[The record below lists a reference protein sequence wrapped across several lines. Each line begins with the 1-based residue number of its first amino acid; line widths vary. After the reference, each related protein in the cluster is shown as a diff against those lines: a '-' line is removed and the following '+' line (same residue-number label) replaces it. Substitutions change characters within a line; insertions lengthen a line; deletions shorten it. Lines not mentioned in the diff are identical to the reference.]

1 VSGVPVEHVEPR
13 PAATVVLIRPGPGGL
28 EVLLTHRPAS
38 MAFAGDM
45 HVFPGGAVDPAD
57 ADPRLVVRSAVAP
70 REALVRLGG
79 DPADRLSPEHALAL
93 HIAAIR
99 ELFEEA
105 GVLLADR
112 SIGGPTDADRLG
124 AARAVLLSGDATMAD
139 VADSLDLR
147 LRTDLLAPISH
158 WTTPPI
164 MPRRFD
170 TRFFVAE
177 LPSGAEPSFTTDEV
191 LADRWLT
198 PAAALDAMAA
208 GEIGLWPPTSA
219 TLQQLEHVQSF
230 AQVRERLAPGA
241 LLAPRAVIESP
252 EVERIVLGGAGGVPG
267 QTVNCYLVGRREL
280 VVVDPG
286 DPSDEAAA
294 AILAAVERRGGQVAA
309 IAVTHADPDHAAGA
323 EPLALRLGL
332 RGFVGPGGGSVFL
345 GEVEEVGEGARID
358 AGDVELTVIATPG
371 PRADHVAYLIGAGG
385 RAGGAD
391 VSEPGVAA
399 SVAGVDV
406 FAGDLVG
413 GRGSRAIVGP
423 PDAAAWQRS
432 LARVAAL
439 RPGRIFPGHGE
450 PLRPGVLSPAAT
462 QPGFSDS

>member
-1 VSGVPVEHVEPR
+1 MSGEAVEHVEPR
-13 PAATVVLIRPGPGGL
+13 PAATVVLIRPGPDGP

-79 DPADRLSPEHALAL
+79 DPAHRLSAEHALAL

-112 SIGGPTDADRLG
+112 LTGGPTDTDRLA
-124 AARAVLLSGDATMAD
+124 AARAALLRGETTLAE
-139 VADSLDLR
+139 VAESLDLR

-177 LPSGAEPSFTTDEV
+177 LPAGAKPTFTTDEV

-198 PAAALDAMAA
+198 PTAALDAMAA

-219 TLQQLEHVQSF
+219 TLQQLEHVRSF
-230 AQVRERLAPGA
+230 GEVRERLAPG
-241 LLAPRAVIESP
+241 LLVPPRAVVESA
-252 EVERIVLGGAGGVPG
+252 EVERIVFGAAGGVPG

-286 DPSDEAAA
+286 DPSDEAAE
-294 AILAAVERRGGQVAA
+294 AILTAAERRGGRVAA
-309 IAVTHADPDHAAGA
+309 IAVTHVDPDHAAGA
-323 EPLALRLGL
+323 EPLASRLGL
-332 RGFVGPGGGSVFL
+332 RVIVGPGGGRVFS
-345 GEVEEVGEGARID
+345 GEVEEAGDGQRIG
-358 AGDVELTVIATPG
+358 AGDVELTVVATPG
-371 PRADHVAYLIGAGG
+371 PRPDHVAFLIGAAGQSG
-385 RAGGAD
+385 RGADGSEPGAD
-391 VSEPGVAA
+391 VLI
-399 SVAGVDV
+399 
-406 FAGDLVG
+406 GDLVG
-413 GRGSRAIVGP
+413 GRGSRSIFGP
-423 PDAAAWQRS
+423 PDEAAWEQSVAR
-432 LARVAAL
+432 LAGVHPR
-439 RPGRIFPGHGE
+439 RIFPGHGE
-450 PLRPGVLSPAAT
+450 PLGPEALSAAAGPPGSA
-462 QPGFSDS
+462 GN

>member
-1 VSGVPVEHVEPR
+1 VSGEAVGHVEPR
-13 PAATVVLIRPGPGGL
+13 PAATVVLIRPGPDGL

-57 ADPRLVVRSAVAP
+57 ADPRLVARSAVTP
-70 REALVRLGG
+70 GEALVRLGG
-79 DPADRLSPEHALAL
+79 DPAGRLSPEHALAL
-93 HIAAIR
+93 HVAAIR

-112 SIGGPTDADRLG
+112 LTGGPTDTDRLG
-124 AARAVLLSGDATMAD
+124 AARAALLRGETTLAE
-139 VADSLDLR
+139 VVESLDLR

-177 LPSGAEPSFTTDEV
+177 LPPDAEPTFTTDEV

-219 TLQQLEHVQSF
+219 TLQQLEHVRSF
-230 AQVRERLAPGA
+230 GEVRERLAPG
-241 LLAPRAVIESP
+241 LLVAPRGIVESA
-252 EVERIVLGGAGGVPG
+252 EVERIVFGGAGGVPG
-267 QTVNCYLVGRREL
+267 QTANGYLVGRWEL

-286 DPSDEAAA
+286 DPSDEAAD
-294 AILAAVERRGGQVAA
+294 AILAAAERRGGRVVA
-309 IAVTHADPDHAAGA
+309 IAVTHVDPDHAAGA

-332 RGFVGPGGGSVFL
+332 RVIVGPGGARVFS
-345 GEVEEVGEGARID
+345 GEVEEVRDGQRIA
-358 AGDVELTVIATPG
+358 AGDVEMTVLATPG
-371 PRADHVAYLIGAGG
+371 PRPDHVAYLIGGG
-385 RAGGAD
+385 GD
-391 VSEPGVAA
+391 VLI
-399 SVAGVDV
+399 
-406 FAGDLVG
+406 GDLVG
-413 GRGSRAIVGP
+413 GRGSRSILGP
-423 PDAAAWQRS
+423 PDEIAWEESIAR
-432 LARVAAL
+432 LAGIHPR
-439 RPGRIFPGHGE
+439 RIFPGHGE
-450 PLRPGVLSPAAT
+450 PLGPEALSPEARP
-462 QPGFSDS
+462 PGSAGR

>member
-1 VSGVPVEHVEPR
+1 
-13 PAATVVLIRPGPGGL
+13 
-28 EVLLTHRPAS
+28 
-38 MAFAGDM
+38 
-45 HVFPGGAVDPAD
+45 
-57 ADPRLVVRSAVAP
+57 
-70 REALVRLGG
+70 
-79 DPADRLSPEHALAL
+79 
-93 HIAAIR
+93 
-99 ELFEEA
+99 
-105 GVLLADR
+105 
-112 SIGGPTDADRLG
+112 
-124 AARAVLLSGDATMAD
+124 
-139 VADSLDLR
+139 
-147 LRTDLLAPISH
+147 
-158 WTTPPI
+158 

-177 LPSGAEPSFTTDEV
+177 LPPDTEPTFTTDEV

-230 AQVRERLAPGA
+230 AEVRERLAPGA

-332 RGFVGPGGGSVFL
+332 RVFVGPGGGRVFM
-345 GEVEEVGEGARID
+345 GEVEQLVDGQRIA
-358 AGDVELTVIATPG
+358 AGDIELTVIATPG
-371 PRADHVAYLIGAGG
+371 PRADHVAYLIGARGEPG
-385 RAGGAD
+385 HGAD
-391 VSEPGVAA
+391 VLI
-399 SVAGVDV
+399 
-406 FAGDLVG
+406 GDLVG

-423 PDAAAWQRS
+423 PDAAAWQWS

>member
-1 VSGVPVEHVEPR
+1 VSGEAVGQVEPR
-13 PAATVVLIRPGPGGL
+13 PAATVVLIRPGPDGP

-79 DPADRLSPEHALAL
+79 DLSGRLSPEHALAF
-93 HIAAIR
+93 HVAAIR

-112 SIGGPTDADRLG
+112 LTGGPTDTDTLG
-124 AARAVLLSGDATMAD
+124 AARAALLRGETTLAD
-139 VADSLDLR
+139 VAESLDLR

-177 LPSGAEPSFTTDEV
+177 LLPDTTPTFTTDEV
-191 LADRWLT
+191 LADRWIT
-198 PAAALDAMAA
+198 PTAALDAMAA

-219 TLQQLEHVQSF
+219 TLQQLEYVRSF
-230 AQVRERLAPGA
+230 GEVRERLAPG
-241 LLAPRAVIESP
+241 LLVAPRAIVESA
-252 EVERIVLGGAGGVPG
+252 EVERIVFGGAGGVAG

-286 DPSDEAAA
+286 DPSDEAAD
-294 AILAAVERRGGQVAA
+294 AILAAAERRGGGRVAA
-309 IAVTHADPDHAAGA
+309 IALTHVDPDHAAGA

-332 RGFVGPGGGSVFL
+332 RVIVGPGGGRVLS
-345 GEVEEVGEGARID
+345 GEVEEARDGLRID
-358 AGDVELTVIATPG
+358 AGDVELTVLATPG
-371 PRADHVAYLIGAGG
+371 PRRDHVAYLIGA
-385 RAGGAD
+385 D
-391 VSEPGVAA
+391 VL
-399 SVAGVDV
+399 
-406 FAGDLVG
+406 AGDIVG
-413 GRGSRAIVGP
+413 GRGSRSILGP
-423 PDAAAWQRS
+423 PDEAAWRQSIAR
-432 LARVAAL
+432 LAGVHPR
-439 RPGRIFPGHGE
+439 RIFPGHGE
-450 PLRPGVLSPAAT
+450 PLGSEALSAAARP
-462 QPGFSDS
+462 PGSAGS

>member
-1 VSGVPVEHVEPR
+1 MSGETVARVEPR
-13 PAATVVLIRPGPGGL
+13 RAATVVLIRPGPDGP

-57 ADPRLVVRSAVAP
+57 ADQRLVIRSVIAP

-79 DPADRLSPEHALAL
+79 DPAGRLSPEHALAL

-112 SIGGPTDADRLG
+112 LTDGPPDADTLD
-124 AARAVLLSGDATMAD
+124 AARAALLRGETALAD
-139 VADSLDLR
+139 VAESLDLR

-177 LPSGAEPSFTTDEV
+177 LPPGAEPTFTTDEV
-191 LADRWLT
+191 IASRWLMPT
-198 PAAALDAMAA
+198 AALDAMAA
-208 GEIGLWPPTSA
+208 GEIGVWPPTSA
-219 TLQQLEHVQSF
+219 TLQQLEHVRSF
-230 AQVRERLAPGA
+230 EEVRERLAPG
-241 LLAPRAVIESP
+241 LLVPPRAIVESA
-252 EVERIVLGGAGGVPG
+252 EVERIVFGGAGGVAG

-286 DPSDEAAA
+286 DPSDEAAD
-294 AILAAVERRGGQVAA
+294 AILAAAERRGGRVAA
-309 IAVTHADPDHAAGA
+309 IALTHVDPDHAAGA

-332 RGFVGPGGGSVFL
+332 RVTVGPGGGRVFS
-345 GEVEEVGEGARID
+345 GDVEEVREGQRIA
-358 AGDVELTVIATPG
+358 AGDVELTVLATPG
-371 PRADHVAYLIGAGG
+371 PRPDHVAYVV
-385 RAGGAD
+385 GAD
-391 VSEPGVAA
+391 GEPRADILV
-399 SVAGVDV
+399 
-406 FAGDLVG
+406 GDLVG
-413 GRGSRAIVGP
+413 GRGSRSILGVPDEPAWEQSVARLAAIHP
-423 PDAAAWQRS
+423 R
-432 LARVAAL
+432 
-439 RPGRIFPGHGE
+439 RIFPGHGE
-450 PLRPGVLSPAAT
+450 PLGPEALSAAARP
-462 QPGFSDS
+462 PGSAGS

>member
-1 VSGVPVEHVEPR
+1 VSGEAVERIEPR
-13 PAATVVLIRPGPGGL
+13 PAATVVLIRPGRDGP

-79 DPADRLSPEHALAL
+79 DLSGRLSPEHALVF

-112 SIGGPTDADRLG
+112 PTGGPTDTDKLD
-124 AARAVLLSGDATMAD
+124 AARAALLRGETTLAD
-139 VADSLDLR
+139 VAESLDLR

-164 MPRRFD
+164 MTRRFD

-177 LPSGAEPSFTTDEV
+177 LPPDATPTFTTDEV

-198 PAAALDAMAA
+198 PTAALDAMAA

-219 TLQQLEHVQSF
+219 TLQQLEYVRSF
-230 AQVRERLAPGA
+230 GEVRERLAPG
-241 LLAPRAVIESP
+241 LLVAPRAIVESA
-252 EVERIVLGGAGGVPG
+252 EVERIVLGGAGGVAG
-267 QTVNCYLVGRREL
+267 QMVNCYLVGRREL

-286 DPSDEAAA
+286 DPSDEAAE
-294 AILAAVERRGGQVAA
+294 AILAGAVRGGGRVVA
-309 IAVTHADPDHAAGA
+309 IALTQVDPDHAAGA

-332 RGFVGPGGGSVFL
+332 RVIVGPGGGRMLS
-345 GEVEEVGEGARID
+345 GEVEEVRDGQRID
-358 AGDVELTVIATPG
+358 AGDVELTVLATPG
-371 PRADHVAYLIGAGG
+371 PRPDHVAYLIGAGG
-385 RAGGAD
+385 SEPGAD
-391 VSEPGVAA
+391 VL
-399 SVAGVDV
+399 
-406 FAGDLVG
+406 AGDLVG
-413 GRGSRAIVGP
+413 GRGSRSILGP
-423 PDAAAWQRS
+423 PDEPAWEQSIAR
-432 LARVAAL
+432 LAGVHPR
-439 RPGRIFPGHGE
+439 RIFPGHSE
-450 PLRPGVLSPAAT
+450 PFGPEALSAAAGPPGSA
-462 QPGFSDS
+462 GS

>member
-1 VSGVPVEHVEPR
+1 
-13 PAATVVLIRPGPGGL
+13 VLIRPGPHGL

-57 ADPRLVVRSAVAP
+57 ADPRLVVRSVIAP
-70 REALVRLGG
+70 GEALVRLGG
-79 DPADRLSPEHALAL
+79 DPSDRLSPERALAL

-105 GVLLADR
+105 GVPLADR
-112 SIGGPTDADRLG
+112 STGGPTDSDRLA
-124 AARAVLLSGDATMAD
+124 AARAALLRGETTLAD
-139 VADSLDLR
+139 VAESLDLR

-177 LPSGAEPSFTTDEV
+177 LPPGAKPTFTTDEV
-191 LADRWLT
+191 IASRWLR

-219 TLQQLEHVQSF
+219 TLQQLEHVRSF
-230 AQVRERLAPGA
+230 GEVRERLAPG
-241 LLAPRAVIESP
+241 LLVAPRAIVESP
-252 EVERIVLGGAGGVPG
+252 EVERIVFGGAGGVAG

-286 DPSDEAAA
+286 DPSDEAAD
-294 AILAAVERRGGQVAA
+294 AILAAAERRGGRVAA
-309 IAVTHADPDHAAGA
+309 ITLTHVDPDHAAGA

-332 RGFVGPGGGSVFL
+332 RVIVGPGGGRAFM
-345 GEVEEVGEGARID
+345 GEVEEVSDGQRIA
-358 AGDVELTVIATPG
+358 AGDVELTVVATPG
-371 PRADHVAYLIGAGG
+371 PRPDHVAYLIGA
-385 RAGGAD
+385 AGESDLGADGSEHGAD
-391 VSEPGVAA
+391 VLI
-399 SVAGVDV
+399 
-406 FAGDLVG
+406 GDLVG
-413 GRGSRAIVGP
+413 GSGSRSILGP
-423 PDAAAWQRS
+423 PNEAAWERS
-432 LARVAAL
+432 VARLAAL
-439 RPGRIFPGHGE
+439 HPRRVFPGHGE
-450 PLRPGVLSPAAT
+450 PLGPEALSAAARP
-462 QPGFSDS
+462 PGSAGS